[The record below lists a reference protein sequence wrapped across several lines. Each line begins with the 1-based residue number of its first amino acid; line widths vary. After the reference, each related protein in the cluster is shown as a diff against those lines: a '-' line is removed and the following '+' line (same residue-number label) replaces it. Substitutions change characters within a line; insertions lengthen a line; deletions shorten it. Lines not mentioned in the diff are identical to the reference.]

1 MRSAATKTLPDR
13 LHHRPMRCDRCDH
26 ENPAEQNFC
35 GACGARL
42 KSATASATTG
52 VPGRGPSS
60 PRSYTPAHLA
70 ERILK
75 DRSALEG
82 ERKQVTVLF
91 CDIADATPL
100 AERLGPERMHHVLNA
115 FFDLALERV
124 HRYEGTVNQFLGD
137 GFMALFGAPIALEDH
152 ALRAVLAAL
161 DIQKVLAER
170 SATVIGS
177 GQRLGLRIGLN
188 SGAVVVGKIGDN
200 LRMDYTAIGDTSN
213 VAARL
218 QGLAEPGTVLASE
231 SVWRATLRW
240 VEFEALGARTLK
252 GKAEPLPVFRAV
264 AAHRERRESRSGG
277 EGVEPTPIVGRDAE
291 LSAIRIR
298 IDRLAEHEGA
308 ILTLVAEAG
317 LGKSRLAAEAV
328 RMARERGFDCFEGN
342 CLSFGRAIS
351 YWPFREAIRRHFGI
365 GEDDPEDI
373 AWERLRSGVGYLFP
387 DGIEDLL
394 PYVGT
399 LLALRFPAEFIERTR
414 YLDGLAMGQQVFRSC
429 LRLLERIAHQRPLM
443 VVLEDWHW
451 ADDSSVELLS
461 HLLTLPKRAPMLF
474 LVAMRPGESRP
485 ALALKKAL
493 QGDEELRAYQTTITL
508 SPLLPEDSVRVA
520 ENLLAGGTI
529 SSAVR
534 GLLLD
539 RTRGNPLF
547 MEEIVRA
554 LIESGAI
561 GRNASTGQWETTAL
575 LAETPLPTTIE
586 GIIVGRIDRLEDEAK
601 QVLKAAAGV
610 GRSFFY
616 RVLKAVTQAFT
627 ALDADLAT
635 LQRAEL
641 INERRRLPELE
652 YMFQH
657 PLVQQATYNSLLEER
672 RRELHRQV
680 GETLETLFAGQIEEF
695 YPMLAHHFAQ
705 AHEWGKAQR
714 YLFHAGDQAGSI
726 AADAEALEH
735 YRDAL
740 AASQRAGGVP
750 FSRVEQAV
758 LDRKIGEALFRL
770 GQNEESITYLLSAL
784 DRLGIAFPSTSG
796 RRGMKIAALVA
807 RLAANRSFRYLQL
820 RRHSTEPPSEEV
832 LVRAQTLEI
841 VGLIEFYRDPGG
853 FLLCLLHGL
862 AQVERYPQLP
872 AYSTLISALGL
883 VLDTFGMYGIAG
895 RFHDRAR
902 DAADRLS
909 DPYRSHYSRLLRGI
923 HEFVAG
929 DWVAA
934 DASLAVASSG
944 MRELGHLQLWAIAAN
959 MQVLLFMSS
968 GDRRCL
974 SIPPELMKIAADAGD
989 NHMMG
994 WAAFT
999 TGVVHIFEGDPRG
1012 AVAHLSRARDLLEA
1026 VPDYPLLA
1034 SALCHCALALVQ
1046 LGRTREA
1053 LPLLVRGRELRRRYS
1068 VRAQMATLSVL
1079 VSAETYV
1086 LALENKGLID
1096 GERASLLRWA
1106 RIGCKEAMRH
1116 GRRVHDHSGPD
1127 AIRLQGMLEW
1137 QRGNVSAARR
1147 LWAHGCDLAERL
1159 GARYVL
1165 AQTRYEIGR
1174 RFKSRDDL
1182 ESAERLFMAAGA
1194 LAGLAKTR
1202 QALTELRSGRPVEAF
1217 AR

>member
-1 MRSAATKTLPDR
+1 
-13 LHHRPMRCDRCDH
+13 MRCDRCDH
-26 ENPAEQNFC
+26 ENPDGQNFC

-42 KSATASATTG
+42 TSETASTITG
-52 VPGRGPSS
+52 VPQRGASS

-70 ERILK
+70 QRILK
-75 DRSALEG
+75 DRTALEG

-91 CDIADATPL
+91 CDIADSTPL
-100 AERLGPERMHHVLNA
+100 AERLGPERMHHVLST
-115 FFDLALERV
+115 FFELAIEQV

-137 GFMALFGAPIALEDH
+137 GLMALFGAPIALEDH

-161 DIQKVLAER
+161 DIQRVLTER
-170 SATVIGS
+170 SATVTGS

-200 LRMDYTAIGDTSN
+200 LRMDYTAIGDTTN

-240 VEFEALGARTLK
+240 VEFEALGPRTLK
-252 GKAEPLPVFRAV
+252 GKTEPLPVFRAV
-264 AAHRERRESRSGG
+264 AAHREWRESRSGTVG
-277 EGVEPTPIVGRDAE
+277 AEGAEPTPIVGRDAE
-291 LSAIRIR
+291 LSAIRNR

-308 ILTLVAEAG
+308 ILTLVAGPG

-328 RMARERGFDCFEGN
+328 RMAHERGFDCFEGS

-373 AWERLRSGVGYLFP
+373 AWERLRSGVGFLFP
-387 DGIEDLL
+387 AGVDDLL

-399 LLALRFPAEFIERTR
+399 LLALHLPVEYMERTR
-414 YLDGLAMGQQVFRSC
+414 YLDGLAMGQQVYRSC
-429 LRLLERIAHQRPLM
+429 LRLLECMAHQRPLL

-461 HLLTLPKRAPMLF
+461 HLLTLARRAPILF
-474 LVAMRPGESRP
+474 LVAMRSEEGRP
-485 ALALKKAL
+485 ALALKEAL
-493 QGDEELRAYQTTITL
+493 DRDAELRACNTTITL
-508 SPLLPEDSVRVA
+508 SPLPPEHSVRVA
-520 ENLLAGGTI
+520 VNLLAGGVM

-539 RTRGNPLF
+539 RAGGNPLF

-554 LIESGAI
+554 LIASGAI
-561 GRNASTGQWETTAL
+561 GCNVSSAQWETTAL
-575 LAETPLPTTIE
+575 LAESPLPTTIE

-601 QVLKAAAGV
+601 QVLKAAAVV

-616 RVLKAVTQAFT
+616 RVLQAVTQAST
-627 ALDADLAT
+627 ALDVDLAT
-635 LQRAEL
+635 LQRTEL
-641 INERRRLPELE
+641 IKERRRLPELE

-657 PLVQQATYNSLLEER
+657 PLVQQATYNSLLEAR

-680 GETLETLFAGQIEEF
+680 GETLERLFAGQIEEF

-714 YLFHAGDQAGSI
+714 YLFHAGDQAGSL

-770 GQNEESITYLLSAL
+770 GQNNESITYLLSAL
-784 DRLGIAFPSTSG
+784 DRLGIDFPSTPG
-796 RRGMKIAALVA
+796 RRGMRIAALAV
-807 RLAANRSFRYLQL
+807 RLAANRLFRYLQL
-820 RRHSTEPPSEEV
+820 RRDSTEPPSEEV
-832 LVRAQTLEI
+832 LVRIQTLEI

-862 AQVERYPQLP
+862 AQVERSPQLP

-883 VLDTFGMYGIAG
+883 VLDMLGMYGIAS

-902 DAADRLS
+902 DAADKLG
-909 DPYRSHYSRLLRGI
+909 DPYRSDYARLLRGI
-923 HEFVAG
+923 HEFVSG

-934 DASLAVASSG
+934 DASLAVASNG
-944 MRELGHLQLWAIAAN
+944 MRNLGHLQHWAIAAN
-959 MQVLLFMSS
+959 TQMLVFMSS
-968 GDRRCL
+968 GDRRWL
-974 SIPPELMKIAADAGD
+974 DIPSELVKIAADAGD

-994 WAAFT
+994 WATFA
-999 TGVVHIFEGDPRG
+999 TGLVRIFEGDPKD
-1012 AVAHLSRARDLLEA
+1012 AVVHFSRSRELLEA

-1034 SALCHCALALVQ
+1034 SALCQFAFALVQ

-1053 LPLLVRGRELRRRYS
+1053 LPLLVRGRELCRRHS
-1068 VRAQMATLSVL
+1068 VRAQIATLSVL
-1079 VSAETYV
+1079 VSAESYV

-1096 GERASLLRWA
+1096 AERANLLRWA
-1106 RIGCKEAMRH
+1106 RIACKEAMRH
-1116 GRRVHDHSGPD
+1116 GRRVHDHSGSD
-1127 AIRLQGMLEW
+1127 AMRLQGMLEW
-1137 QRGNVSAARR
+1137 QLGNARAARR
-1147 LWAHGCDLAERL
+1147 LWARGCDLAERM

-1182 ESAERLFMAAGA
+1182 ELAERLFMAAGA

-1202 QALTELRSGRPVEAF
+1202 HALTELRSGRPVEAF
-1217 AR
+1217 SR